1 VVAPGFDPGRLVLL
15 PPDAPF
21 GTSTVPPELPPAI
34 SPSVTI
40 RVTERQPGVY
50 VLAVTGLTSDAV
62 LVVSENWL
70 PTWTAQV
77 DGRPAAVSRANG
89 TFLAVP
95 LPASSKEVVLTVVSP
110 ADRRGRYASL
120 AGLGSLLVLALAG
133 LRRKKG

>member
-1 VVAPGFDPGRLVLL
+1 
-15 PPDAPF
+15 
-21 GTSTVPPELPPAI
+21 VPPELPPAI

-50 VLAVTGLTSDAV
+50 VLAVAGLTADAV

-95 LPASSKEVVLTVVSP
+95 VSAGSKDVVLTVVSP

-133 LRRKKG
+133 VRRARPTPPANET